1 MTFGYARVSTKSQK
15 HDLQVDAFLKEGI
28 EPKNI
33 YADISS
39 GAKSERK
46 GLDELLSKLREGDT
60 IVVWKM
66 DRIARSL
73 SHLVKLIEDFEK
85 KGIHFK
91 SIQESFIDTSSPHGR
106 FVFNLFASIAQLER
120 DIIIERTRAGLESSR
135 RRGVRLGRQ
144 SGLSKKAQHKA
155 ILAEKYYRDNKL
167 SIDEIMKLIDI
178 GSKRTLYKYL
188 AYQGRRTCQECGKI
202 FWDKNQELGKAVC
215 EKHEKSV

>member
-1 MTFGYARVSTKSQK
+1 MKFGYARVSTKSQK

-28 EPKNI
+28 EPKDI

-39 GAKSERK
+39 GAKAERK
-46 GLDELLSKLREGDT
+46 GLDEMLAKLREGDT
-60 IVVWKM
+60 VVVWKM

-73 SHLVKLIEDFEK
+73 SHLVKLIEDFDSR
-85 KGIHFK
+85 GVHFK

-144 SGLSKKAQHKA
+144 PGLSKQAQHKA

-167 SIDEIMKLIDI
+167 SIEEIMKLIDI

-188 AYQGRRTCQECGKI
+188 AFQGRRTCNECGKL
-202 FWDKNQELGKAVC
+202 FWDKNQKIDKAFC
-215 EKHEKSV
+215 ETHCK